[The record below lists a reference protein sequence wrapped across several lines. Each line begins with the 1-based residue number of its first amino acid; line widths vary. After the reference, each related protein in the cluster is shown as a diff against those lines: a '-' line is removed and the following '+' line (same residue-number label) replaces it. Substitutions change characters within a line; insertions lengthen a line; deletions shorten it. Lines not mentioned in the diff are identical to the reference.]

1 MRFISPFLKR
11 VGYPL
16 LSRTGYLRRVARNG
30 QLCIV
35 TYHGVRPAGYVSS
48 DATLDGSLVTPDAL
62 RKQLRLLK
70 SRYSVICPEQAL
82 DWLQFGRSLPERAV
96 LLTCDDGLR
105 NTLTEML
112 PILQEEELS
121 CLLFVTG
128 FSLKETPEMLWYEQ
142 LYLLLQ
148 KAPPGPIE
156 IGDPDLGIGTE
167 NLGNRQALWWMLVKR
182 LSRREHRGRVQFMQ
196 ETRERLNLREDWV
209 NEHAQEP
216 SQARRFLLLTL
227 HELRQVASQ
236 GMTIGAHT
244 LTHPFLA
251 ESTAKCSHR
260 EITECRTALE
270 GVLDSKVWA
279 LAYPF
284 GNPGSLGV
292 REIEYAKGA
301 GYFAGFVNAGGGF
314 GADLPPFALPR
325 VHVTADM
332 TLGEFHAHVSGFYRT
347 MRNPEARFEAG
358 PYTSQD
364 SEQKRCV

>member
-1 MRFISPFLKR
+1 MRFVSPLMKQ

-35 TYHGVRPAGYVSS
+35 TYHGVRPTGYVSS
-48 DATLDGSLVTPDAL
+48 DATLDGGLVTAEAL
-62 RKQLRLLK
+62 RSQLRLLK
-70 SRYSVICPEQAL
+70 SRYSAISPEQLL
-82 DWLQFGRSLPERAV
+82 DWLQFGRSLPKRAV
-96 LLTCDDGLR
+96 LVTCDDGLR
-105 NTLTEML
+105 NVLTDML
-112 PILQEEELS
+112 PILQEERLS

-128 FSLKETPEMLWYEQ
+128 FSLAEKPEMLWYEQ

-148 KAPPGPIE
+148 KAPLGAIE
-156 IGDPDLGIGTE
+156 RLAPDLCTGTE
-167 NLGNRQALWWMLVKR
+167 KFENRRALWWILVKQLSARDHHKR
-182 LSRREHRGRVQFMQ
+182 LQFIQ
-196 ETRERLNLREDWV
+196 ETRGRLNLREDWID
-209 NEHAQEP
+209 EYTQKPE
-216 SQARRFLLLTL
+216 QARRFLLLTSS
-227 HELRQVASQ
+227 ELRHVASQ

-251 ESTAKCSHR
+251 ESTEECAAR

-270 GVLDSKVWA
+270 VFLGRKVWA

-284 GNPGSLGV
+284 GNPGSLSL

-301 GYFAGFVNAGGGF
+301 GYSAGFVNVGGGF

-332 TLGEFHAHVSGFYRT
+332 TLGEFDAHVSGFYRT
-347 MRNPEARFEAG
+347 MRPPETLFGPVQRTVSNNP
-358 PYTSQD
+358 
-364 SEQKRCV
+364 CV